1 MLPRAVK
8 RVFSLLLSVLF
19 VLSLLPAS
27 ALAEGTPGTGPIVI
41 YHVYGGGGNSGATY
55 KNDFV
60 VLKNIGSIEVDISGW
75 TLWYYSAT
83 GKTVDARYTS
93 SFVFPSSTAL
103 GAGKYLFLKLAAGT
117 TVLTEYPPLKADV
130 IHGDNYSTDI
140 SVAGAAGKF
149 ALTSSGSAPDLTTL
163 SPDVTSTI
171 PNLVDFVGFG
181 TTATHYLGS
190 APAPATSN
198 ANAILRTDFK
208 GINATDYTAQAANA
222 ANLDYLFAPETKCS
236 TPTATPT
243 AGAVLTGTTVTLS
256 SKLRDGTNLP
266 IYYTLGVDEEPAAPT
281 AESTPYTGPISL
293 GSTPGAVTIKAIAI
307 NGDLEDSDIATFVYT
322 LDDIKTIEGARST
335 AAGIVKTKGVI
346 TFAEYDGTYANV
358 TIQDSTGGIVARF
371 SSLTGGATPFTVG
384 NELTVAGT
392 RGTYNGLEQIT
403 LSYTDTANF
412 TIGSAATLPAPQ
424 TVTLAQLAGSNG
436 DAYES
441 ERVKIVGAT
450 LGAINTSGDTLL
462 TQDSNT
468 LNINKI
474 PALSGIVEGNSV
486 TVVGVLTQTA
496 AAPTY
501 KLRVVSASDVTLY
514 TAIPDPITAIPD
526 GAVDIDTALGSGTA
540 VGASVTVVGQL
551 VYRYGNFDSATTAIL
566 QDVID
571 GEIVALQIFN
581 TLSSFQIGDVVKVTG
596 TKALYG
602 GVTQLSGT
610 ITSTLVEHPS
620 LMIPAQEFETI
631 AEVLANK
638 ADLVS
643 EWVLIKNVKLGAYIN
658 NGSTIV
664 SDPNNSS
671 STIKIYR
678 AATYPY
684 GVEADE
690 IVNLYACVSKYN
702 ADDQLRVG
710 NSTDYVVV
718 NDTKAPLI
726 TLKTAYLDAK
736 VNEDY
741 VFGATIQDNVGIASA
756 TLTYSING
764 APGVELNMT
773 KNATTGDYEATI
785 PASAITAS
793 ASQIIVTINAKDAKN
808 NAAIEKTWTL
818 MVKNEPQVT
827 GVTPLANTATDAV
840 KKPLISVTFKN
851 GGADTVAVLKLNG
864 SAGIIMAVA
873 DNHDGT
879 YTASYT
885 PADDLADGKY
895 AAEVT
900 LTPATPGATAATYTW
915 VFTVGEALYTA
926 YFGQLHAHTAQ
937 YSDGSGTLADG
948 LNYIK
953 NISDA
958 DNVQF
963 VAFTDHSNYFDASSA
978 ANPAEA
984 LNDISKMTSDSATKW
999 SAYTKAMRDF
1009 NAEAANLN
1017 DIVAIPGFEMTWSG
1031 GPGHIN
1037 TFNSVGLVSRNNT
1050 ALNNK
1055 TADAGMKLYYD
1066 TLIQNTD
1073 PLANLSQ
1080 FNHPGTTFGTF
1091 SDFAYY
1097 TPAYDS
1103 KMIAVEVGN
1112 GEGAIGAGGY
1122 YPSYTEYTKALDKG
1136 WHVAPTN
1143 NQDNHK
1149 GQWGNAN
1156 TARTV
1161 ILTDDLSENG
1171 LLVGLKNMT
1180 VYTTED
1186 KNLNISYT
1194 LNDQIMGS
1202 IISEVPTANLRFAV
1216 NVNDP
1221 DGSDVISKIEVITN
1235 SGRIAESK
1243 TFTSN
1248 SAVWNFELPAAEGY
1262 YYLRVTQADMN
1273 IAVTAPVWIGQA
1285 ALTGI
1290 NSLECGTKLPVT
1302 GEELTLTTKLFN
1314 GESTEATLK
1323 SITYKQGETVL
1334 KSETPNTQIN
1344 ALSTLTHSFSF
1355 TPTVAGPATVMV
1367 TAVISSGGVDREYS
1381 QSISL
1386 KVYDSSKMVYIGIDA
1401 SHYNEYVNGNYKSS
1415 MGNFT
1420 NMAVEY
1426 GVRVVELKT
1435 SEALIAATTDPH
1447 YKMIVL
1453 TPPTRRNGDAFLIGY
1468 KNYTDEEIA
1477 AVAAFAQ
1484 AGNTVIVTC
1493 WGDYY
1498 EGYTKYSDGAEYT
1511 LPATDHMAAQQNKL
1525 LKALGASLRVSDDE
1539 IKNDRLNG
1547 GQAQRLYLKDYNL
1560 ANPFLARVDA
1570 DVQVYSNYGGSTIY
1584 AVDETGAAVAT
1595 LPSSVNPMVY
1605 AFSDSYSA
1613 DDDKDTYAGITIPKY
1628 DGKYMVLAS
1637 ETVSHANGNSSTVI
1651 VAGSCFMSNFE
1662 IQVDLDSYATPAY
1675 SNYTILENVVQSA
1688 NPAIITPIAD
1698 VQAEPK
1704 EGESF
1709 VIRGIVTSNA
1719 SGYDKDTA
1727 FFDCI
1732 YVQDATGGIN
1742 AFPVAGNVRAG
1753 QTVEIRGT
1761 TSSYEGERQIAV
1773 SKVTIIDKNISAL
1786 PTPVVLTTAQAAAS
1800 NSLGSLVKVSG
1811 IVTRIVLAN
1820 NVVESIFVKDASGV
1834 ECRVF
1839 INGYITKD
1847 KTIANLAVGSSITA
1861 VGLSSIDPQ
1870 GARIRIRDRADIVCT
1885 ASGGNTGSIPQT
1897 GTTVAD
1903 TKTGVSATGAIPSN
1917 AVLTVSELTLPAKG
1931 QNAAADAIRKE
1942 MGRGDTVVLVAK
1954 DIKLSTSF
1962 SGKITVTLPIDAKYN
1977 GQTVV
1982 ILHDNNGKLE
1992 RYTAIVQNGKVS
2004 IEVTS
2009 LSPFVVLLYK
2019 GGATVPNTG
2028 DAPSQI
2034 GALLM
2039 VLAAA
2044 GTVFALRVRRG
2055 KKLER

>member
-1 MLPRAVK
+1 MSSRGTK

-60 VLKNIGSIEVDISGW
+60 VLKNIGSTEVDIKGY
-75 TLWYYSAT
+75 TLWYTSA
-83 GKTVDARYTS
+83 GNNAFTS
-93 SFVFPSSTAL
+93 SASNVFTIPNTDTVLLAP
-103 GAGKYLFLKLAAGT
+103 GGYCFIQLAAGT
-117 TVLTEYPPLKADV
+117 GGIAYPTINPAIL
-130 IHGDNYSTDI
+130 SFT
-140 SVAGAAGKF
+140 GAIAVGGTAGKI
-149 ALTSSGSAPDLTTL
+149 ALTSDSTAPTL
-163 SPDVTSTI
+163 GVTATEITSSTDC
-171 PNLVDFVGFG
+171 LKDFVGFG
-181 TTATHYLGS
+181 TTATHYLGTGY
-190 APAPATSN
+190 APAPSN
-198 ANAILRTDFK
+198 TTAILRQAYT
-208 GINATDYTAQAANA
+208 GSNAADYIAQPVTA
-222 ANLDYLFAPETKCS
+222 ANLDYLFVPETKCP
-236 TPTATPT
+236 TPTAAPA
-243 AGAVLTGTTVTLS
+243 AGAVLTGTTVALS
-256 SKLRDGTNLP
+256 SVLRNGTNLP
-266 IYYTLGVDEEPAAPT
+266 VYYTLDGTDPT
-281 AESTPYTGPISL
+281 AASTLYTAPISL
-293 GSTPGAVTIKAIAI
+293 GSTPGTVTIKAIAI
-307 NGDLEDSDIATFVYT
+307 DGVLENSDIATFAYT
-322 LDDIKTIEGARST
+322 LDDIKTIAGARGT

-346 TFAEYDGTYANV
+346 TFVEYSGSPTTSANV
-358 TIQDSTGGIVARF
+358 TIQDGTGGIVARF
-371 SSLTGGATPFTVG
+371 TDLGGATPFEIG
-384 NELTVAGT
+384 KELTVAGT

-412 TIGSAATLPAPQ
+412 TIGSTATLPAPQ

-436 DAYES
+436 EAYES

-450 LGAINTSGDTLL
+450 LGTINTSGDTLI

-474 PALSGIVEGNSV
+474 PVLTGIVEGNSV

-501 KLRVVSASDVTLY
+501 KLRVASASDVTLY
-514 TAIPDPITAIPD
+514 TAIPDPITTLPVTPADCKYISEVP
-526 GAVDIDTALGSGTA
+526 AVADATTG
-540 VGASVTVVGQL
+540 VTVVGQL
-551 VYRYGNFDSATTAIL
+551 VYRFGNYDNTNTAIL
-566 QDVID
+566 QDVIN
-571 GEIVALQIFN
+571 GEIVAIQIYN
-581 TLSSFQIGDVVKVTG
+581 ALSSFQLGDVVTVTG
-596 TKALYG
+596 KKTTYG
-602 GVTQLSGT
+602 GVTQIESVT
-610 ITSTLVEHPS
+610 ASALVEHPS
-620 LMIPAQEFETI
+620 VMIPAQEFETI

-643 EWVLIKNVKLGAYIN
+643 EWVLIKNVKLGAYN
-658 NGSTIV
+658 SNGSTTV
-664 SDPNNSS
+664 SDVNS
-671 STIKIYR
+671 STIPIYR

-684 GVEADE
+684 GVAADE
-690 IVNLYACVSKYN
+690 VVNLYACVSKYN
-702 ADDQLRVG
+702 TTDQLRVG
-710 NSTDYVVV
+710 NSTDYVVA

-793 ASQIIVTINAKDAKN
+793 ASQIVVTINAKDAKN

-818 MVKNEPQVT
+818 LVKNEPQVM
-827 GVTPLANTATDAV
+827 GVTPLANTATGDV
-840 KKPLISVTFKN
+840 KKPLISVAFKN
-851 GGADTVAVLKLNG
+851 GGSDTAAVLKLNG
-864 SAGIIMAVA
+864 GAGITMAVA

-885 PADDLADGKY
+885 PSDDLADGKY
-895 AAEVT
+895 TAEVT
-900 LTPATPGATAATYTW
+900 LTPATSGATAATYTW

-926 YFGQLHAHTAQ
+926 YFGQLHSHTAQ
-937 YSDGSGTLADG
+937 YSDGSGTLAEG

-958 DNVQF
+958 ENVQF
-963 VAFTDHSNYFDASSA
+963 VAFTDHSNYFDAIGA
-978 ANPAEA
+978 GNFNPAEA
-984 LNDISKMTSDSATKW
+984 LNDKNLMTSASRATW
-999 SAYTKAMRDF
+999 EGYTGAMRSF
-1009 NAEAANLN
+1009 NAEAENVN
-1017 DIVAIPGFEMTWSG
+1017 NIVAIPGFEMTWSG

-1097 TPAYDS
+1097 TPAYDA
-1103 KMIAVEVGN
+1103 KMVAVEVGN
-1112 GEGAIGAGGY
+1112 GEGAIGSGGY
-1122 YPSYTEYTKALDKG
+1122 FPSYAEYTKALDKG

-1171 LLVGLKNMT
+1171 LLIGLKNMT

-1194 LNDQIMGS
+1194 VNEQIMGS
-1202 IISEVPTANLRFAV
+1202 IISEVPTENLRFAV

-1221 DGSDVISKIEVITN
+1221 NGSDVISKIEVITN

-1290 NSLECGTKLPVT
+1290 NSLECSTKLPVT

-1323 SITYKQGETVL
+1323 SITYQQGETVL
-1334 KSETPNTQIN
+1334 KSETPNTQIS
-1344 ALSTLTHSFSF
+1344 AFGTLTHTLSF
-1355 TPTVAGPATVMV
+1355 TPTVAGSATVMV
-1367 TAVISSGGVDREYS
+1367 TAIISSGGVEREYS
-1381 QSISL
+1381 QSINL

-1401 SHYNEYVNGNYKSS
+1401 SHYNEYVSGNYKDS

-1447 YKMIVL
+1447 YKILVL
-1453 TPPTRRNGDAFLIGY
+1453 TPPTRRNGNNFLIGY
-1468 KNYTDEEIA
+1468 KNYTDDEIA

-1493 WGDYY
+1493 WGDFY
-1498 EGYTKYSDGAEYT
+1498 EGYTKYSDGTEYT

-1525 LKALGASLRVSDDE
+1525 LEALGASLRVSDDE
-1539 IKNDRLNG
+1539 IKNDNQNG
-1547 GQAQRLYLKDYNL
+1547 GQPQRLYLKDYNL

-1570 DVQVYSNYGGSTIY
+1570 DVQVYSNYAGSTIY
-1584 AVDETGAAVAT
+1584 AVDGTGAATAT
-1595 LPSSVNPMVY
+1595 LPSSVSPMVY

-1628 DGKYMVLAS
+1628 GGKYMVLAS

-1688 NPAIITPIAD
+1688 NPAVITPIAD

-1709 VIRGIVTSNA
+1709 VIRGVVTSNA

-1732 YVQDATGGIN
+1732 YVQDTTGGIN
-1742 AFPVAGNVRAG
+1742 AFPVAGDVRAG

-1773 SKVTIIDKNISAL
+1773 NKITIIDKNISAL
-1786 PTPVVLTTAQAAAS
+1786 PTPIVLTTAQAAAS

-1839 INGYITKD
+1839 INGYITKT
-1847 KTIANLAVGSSITA
+1847 KVIENLAVGAMLTA
-1861 VGLSSIDPQ
+1861 TGLSSIDTQ

-1885 ASGGNTGSIPQT
+1885 ATGGNTGSIPQT

-2028 DAPSQI
+2028 DAPAQM

-2044 GTVFALRVRRG
+2044 GAVFALRVRRG